1 MRTHPL
7 HTYRNTDTCTQTPM
21 SKQVTDIRANVCMH
35 ARMHTHTSKLLED
48 TSVPGTSLCEQGGEA
63 EGSSLPLRGPRGTHL
78 VCDATSG
85 RIRENVDQRPSPDSA
100 EWNLLEEF
108 IGPACVQTAAKA

>member
-1 MRTHPL
+1 MLLCVMRALLNLSTGGNAYTPSPYIQEH
-7 HTYRNTDTCTQTPM
+7 TDTCTQTPM

-35 ARMHTHTSKLLED
+35 ALMHTHTSKLLED

-85 RIRENVDQRPSPDSA
+85 CIRE
-100 EWNLLEEF
+100 
-108 IGPACVQTAAKA
+108 C